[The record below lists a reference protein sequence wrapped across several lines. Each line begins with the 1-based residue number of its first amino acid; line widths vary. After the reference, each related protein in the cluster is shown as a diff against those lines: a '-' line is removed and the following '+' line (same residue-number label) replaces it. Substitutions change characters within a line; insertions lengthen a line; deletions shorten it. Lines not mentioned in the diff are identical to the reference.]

1 MASKQRLISDT
12 DEILEYRMDDDSTDD
27 ELNESELS

>member
-1 MASKQRLISDT
+1 MASKQKLISDT